1 MTTVVTRLF
10 DTYEHARQAVQDLE
24 ASGIP
29 HSEISLVASNAD
41 NRYGANTLG
50 ADTLSGGAAGGYVGD
65 TTTAGAYGEPVTAP
79 GAGFSAPSTGTIGTG
94 TIGTGT
100 VGLGEPTSGEAEST
114 GAGAGATIGTILG
127 GGAGLLAGLGLL
139 AIPGVGP
146 IVAAGWLVATI
157 TGAGV
162 GAAGGGIL
170 GSLVGAGVPEEEA
183 HVYAEGVRRGGT
195 LVTVRADD
203 AQRTMVEQIMNR
215 YTPVD
220 LNARGAEYRAG
231 GWSRFDEAAPSYTA
245 GGSPTIGTPT
255 VTGAEATGQ
264 AEMDATRPV
273 SPETSTTTT
282 GTPATGTTATGTT
295 ATPGTTTTSR
305 L

>member
-1 MTTVVTRLF
+1 MTTIVSRLF

-29 HSEISLVASNAD
+29 HSDISIVASNAD
-41 NRYGANTLG
+41 NRYGTGTL
-50 ADTLSGGAAGGYVGD
+50 TGG
-65 TTTAGAYGEPVTAP
+65 TTGTYAEGTPVTSDYGEPVTAP
-79 GAGFSAPSTGTIGTG
+79 GATP
-94 TIGTGT
+94 
-100 VGLGEPTSGEAEST
+100 GLTTPGLTTPGLTTTEAMDATAAEST
-114 GAGAGATIGTILG
+114 AGGAGATIGTILG

-146 IVAAGWLVATI
+146 IVAAGWLVATL

-162 GAAGGGIL
+162 GAAGGGVL
-170 GSLVGAGVPEEEA
+170 GSLVGAGVPEEHA

-203 AQRTMVEQIMNR
+203 AQRGTIEQIMNR

-220 LNARGAEYRAG
+220 PDARAAEYRAG
-231 GWSRFDEAAPSYTA
+231 GWSRFDEDAPAYAA
-245 GGSPTIGTPT
+245 GGAP
-255 VTGAEATGQ
+255 
-264 AEMDATRPV
+264 
-273 SPETSTTTT
+273 TT
-282 GTPATGTTATGTT
+282 GTPATADVAAAGLGTTGTGVAGTMADTT
-295 ATPGTTTTSR
+295 TPGDAKVAGPGTGTTSR

>member
-41 NRYGANTLG
+41 NRHGTYAPGTDA
-50 ADTLSGGAAGGYVGD
+50 LSGGAAGGYAGD

-79 GAGFSAPSTGTIGTG
+79 GAGFGVPGAGTIGAG
-94 TIGTGT
+94 A
-100 VGLGEPTSGEAEST
+100 PTSGEAEST

-146 IVAAGWLVATI
+146 LVAAGWLVATL

-170 GSLVGAGVPEEEA
+170 GSLVGAGVPEEHA

-220 LNARGAEYRAG
+220 VDARGAEYRAG
-231 GWSRFDEAAPSYTA
+231 GWSRFDEAAPAYTA
-245 GGSPTIGTPT
+245 GGSPTMGTSA
-255 VTGAEATGQ
+255 VTGSEATGL
-264 AEMDATRPV
+264 AEVNATRPV
-273 SPETSTTTT
+273 SPETSTTVTSTT
-282 GTPATGTTATGTT
+282 V
-295 ATPGTTTTSR
+295 TPGTTTTSR

>member
-1 MTTVVTRLF
+1 MTTIVSRLF
-10 DTYEHARQAVQDLE
+10 DTYDHARQAVQDLE

-29 HSEISLVASNAD
+29 HSDISIVASNAD
-41 NRYGANTLG
+41 NRYGTGTL
-50 ADTLSGGAAGGYVGD
+50 TGGTTGTFAEGGPVTSD
-65 TTTAGAYGEPVTAP
+65 YGEPLTAP
-79 GAGFSAPSTGTIGTG
+79 GATP
-94 TIGTGT
+94 
-100 VGLGEPTSGEAEST
+100 GLTTTEAMDATAAET
-114 GAGAGATIGTILG
+114 TAGGAGATIGTILG

-170 GSLVGAGVPEEEA
+170 GSLVGAGVPEEHA

-203 AQRTMVEQIMNR
+203 AQRGTIEQIMNR

-220 LNARGAEYRAG
+220 PDARAAEYRAG
-231 GWSRFDEAAPSYTA
+231 GWSRFDENAPAYTA
-245 GGSPTIGTPT
+245 GGAATMGTPT
-255 VTGAEATGQ
+255 TTDVAGTGLG
-264 AEMDATRPV
+264 
-273 SPETSTTTT
+273 TT
-282 GTPATGTTATGTT
+282 GTGVAGTMADAT
-295 ATPGTTTTSR
+295 TPGDANVAGPGTRTTSR